1 MVSSD
6 HLKMGKR
13 RLDARKVTKALGLR
27 IRKLR
32 NDRGWTLEECEEH
45 GWLNWRY
52 LQEIES
58 GKANATIQT
67 LVNLANLFGTSVA
80 ELFVD

>member
-1 MVSSD
+1 
-6 HLKMGKR
+6 MGKR
-13 RLDARKVTKALGLR
+13 QLDARKVLKKVGLR
-27 IRKLR
+27 IRELR
-32 NDRGWTLEECEEH
+32 NDRNWTLEQCEEH

-58 GKANATIQT
+58 GKANVTVQT
-67 LVNLANLFGTSVA
+67 LVNLCNLFGVTVA